1 MLRRAFIVRPFGPR
15 SGIDFDAV
23 DTRLIQPALEKSE
36 IEGATTGV
44 ILEAGNIREDMFQQL
59 LVADIVVADISVHNA
74 NVFYELG
81 IRHALQPKRTFLLR
95 AKSGKERNERT
106 AEDEVPFDLRTDR
119 YLEYDAERPADK
131 LELLIEALRQTIANE
146 KSDSPVFQMLPD
158 LEGQDRS
165 RFLPVPQSFRD
176 DVDLASRSKKM
187 GLLACLR
194 WRLRITSGLRKG
206 CV

>member
-1 MLRRAFIVRPFGPR
+1 MKAFIVRPFGTK
-15 SGIDFDAV
+15 GNINFNDV
-23 DTRLIQPALEKSE
+23 QKHLIAPALAALDVQ
-36 IEGATTGV
+36 GDTTEPF
-44 ILEAGNIREDMFQQL
+44 LQAGNIRADMFQQL

>member
-59 LVADIVVADISVHNA
+59 LVADLVVADVSVHNA

-81 IRHALQPKRTFLLR
+81 IRHALQPRR
-95 AKSGKERNERT
+95 
-106 AEDEVPFDLRTDR
+106 
-119 YLEYDAERPADK
+119 
-131 LELLIEALRQTIANE
+131 
-146 KSDSPVFQMLPD
+146 
-158 LEGQDRS
+158 RS
-165 RFLPVPQSFRD
+165 RRH
-176 DVDLASRSKKM
+176 ATR
-187 GLLACLR
+187 
-194 WRLRITSGLRKG
+194 
-206 CV
+206 